1 MRSLFL
7 RVFLW
12 FGVAM
17 ILVNIASFATGI
29 IAERRFQPSRGH
41 PLAPMTS
48 LVGQT
53 AVETFEVGGVSAL
66 DSYLTRLA
74 KTSAVHATLLNDRL
88 EDVSGQPVEDNVDQ
102 LAHRVNDSTPFI
114 FEFSNGRSGHPSPH

>member
-1 MRSLFL
+1 
-7 RVFLW
+7 
-12 FGVAM
+12 
-17 ILVNIASFATGI
+17 
-29 IAERRFQPSRGH
+29 
-41 PLAPMTS
+41 MTS

-88 EDVSGQPVEDNVDQ
+88 EDVSGQPVERTSISLPIALTIRLRSSLSFQMVD
-102 LAHRVNDSTPFI
+102 LVIPRRM
-114 FEFSNGRSGHPSPH
+114 EFS